1 MEKNLT
7 KILLVEDNP
16 ADAVL
21 IKEYISGSGQS
32 EIDLQWVDRLSA
44 ALQLMENTK
53 IEAVLLDLGL
63 PDSNGL
69 PTFEKFC
76 QRFPH
81 VPIIILTGFSDSTLA
96 TKAVRS
102 GAQDYL
108 VKGLVDSHSLNRSI
122 NYAIERKR
130 AQEALQESQRTLET
144 LMKNLPGMAYRCN
157 NDRQWTMK
165 FVSEGCVKLTG
176 YQQAD
181 LIDNKV
187 LSYNSL
193 IHKDDRE
200 RVWRESQK
208 ALDMRIPSRLI
219 YRIYTKENQLKWV
232 WEQGRGVFDDKGKFL
247 ALEGFIIDITEQTEY
262 QNKLRKLSGALSQ
275 ASSMICI
282 TDTSGIIE
290 YVNPAFIKGTGFG
303 FKEVHGEELRSIKV
317 VVDNEEYYRSVW
329 KKINNGESWTDKV
342 QCLKRNG
349 EWYWEQLNVS
359 PIFDDN
365 AKVINAIFVG
375 TDITSEILTQ
385 QKLVEADKMSAIG
398 LLAAGVAH
406 EFKNFLGGIIG
417 YASYAQSTL
426 DSDSSGKEVT
436 DSLKHIVEIGERA
449 NEVVMS
455 LLTYSKVKT
464 HVLTKQELKSSI
476 EKTLELF
483 SKELKNSCIQVETHY
498 DEVPMIRLSSGRI
511 QQVLLNLLINARD
524 SIEKHGNIKIT
535 LAKED
540 NWVRVKVADNGAGIS
555 KENIS
560 KIFDPFY
567 STKGV
572 WGKDEVVGTGMGLSV
587 SRNIAREHGG
597 DLTVESEIGKGST
610 FTLSLPITDDDNDQQ
625 ESDNQLEIVS
635 IECKNIVL
643 LTLENSIKTKYEEE
657 SAKLGCDLAAFDSN
671 ESLKKNLGKKFSVAV
686 ADAHFPAKVELYQML
701 DQCRKN
707 SLPFIMINCGAMEYQ
722 LNELYENALAVYRDC
737 PDLKQIIM
745 QFRSAHILQGQKS
758 PLAG

>member
-1 MEKNLT
+1 MEKKLT

-21 IKEYISGSGQS
+21 IKEYINGSKPG
-32 EIDLQWVDRLSA
+32 EIDLQWVDRLAS
-44 ALQLMENTK
+44 ALQLLEETK

-69 PTFEKFC
+69 STFEKVC
-76 QRFPH
+76 KRFPQ

-96 TKAVRS
+96 SRAVRS

-108 VKGLVDSHSLNRSI
+108 VKGLVDSHSLHRSI
-122 NYAIERKR
+122 NYAIERKH

-165 FVSEGCVKLTG
+165 FVSEGCIKLTG
-176 YQQAD
+176 FQQEE
-181 LIDNKV
+181 LIENKV
-187 LSYNSL
+187 VSYNSL
-193 IHKDDRE
+193 IHKEDRE

-219 YRIYTKENQLKWV
+219 YRIHTKENQLKWV
-232 WEQGRGVFDDKGKFL
+232 WEQSRGVFNDKGKFL

-303 FKEVHGEELRSIKV
+303 FKEVYGEELRSINV
-317 VVDNEEYYRSVW
+317 VVDNEEYYRNVW
-329 KKINNGESWTDKV
+329 KKIIAGDSWTDKV
-342 QCLKRNG
+342 QCLKRTG

-359 PIFDDN
+359 PIFDDQ
-365 AKVINAIFVG
+365 AKVTNAIFVG

-385 QKLVEADKMSAIG
+385 QQLVEADKMSAIG

-426 DSDSSGKEVT
+426 ETGDSAKEVK

-449 NEVVMS
+449 NEVAMS
-455 LLTYSKVKT
+455 LLTYSKVKS

-483 SKELKNSCIQVETHY
+483 SKELKNSCIQVETKY
-498 DEVPMIRLSSGRI
+498 DDVPMIKLSSGRI

-524 SIEKHGNIKIT
+524 AIEKHGNIRIT
-535 LAKED
+535 LTKED
-540 NWVRVKVADNGAGIS
+540 DWIKVRVSDNGVGIP

-587 SRNIAREHGG
+587 SRNIARDHGG
-597 DLTVESEIGKGST
+597 DLTVESEVGKGST
-610 FTLSLPITDDDNDQQ
+610 FTLSLPIADDDNDQKEQ
-625 ESDNQLEIVS
+625 EFQWENIAAD
-635 IECKNIVL
+635 CKNLVL
-643 LTLENSIKTKYEEE
+643 LTLDETIRTKYHEE
-657 SAKLGCDLAAFDSN
+657 STELGCNLSVLDSN
-671 ESLKKNLGKKFSVAV
+671 ESLKKSVGNKINVAL

-701 DQCRKN
+701 EQCRKN

-745 QFRSAHILQGQKS
+745 QFRSAHFLQGQKS
-758 PLAG
+758 PVVK

>member
-1 MEKNLT
+1 MEKKLT

-21 IKEYISGSGQS
+21 IKEYINGSKSG
-32 EIDLQWVDRLSA
+32 EIELQWVDRMA
-44 ALQLMENTK
+44 PALQLLEETK
-53 IEAVLLDLGL
+53 IEAVLLDLSL

-69 PTFEKFC
+69 PTFEKLYK
-76 QRFPH
+76 RFPQI
-81 VPIIILTGFSDSTLA
+81 PIIILTGFSDSTLA
-96 TKAVRS
+96 SRAVRS

-144 LMKNLPGMAYRCN
+144 LMKNLPGMAYRCS

-165 FVSEGCVKLTG
+165 FVSEGCIKLTG

-193 IHKDDRE
+193 IHKEDRE
-200 RVWRESQK
+200 RVWQESQK

-232 WEQGRGVFDDKGKFL
+232 WEQGRGVFDEKGKFL

-282 TDTSGIIE
+282 TDTGGIIE
-290 YVNPAFIKGTGFG
+290 YVNPAFIKGIGFG
-303 FKEVHGEELRSIKV
+303 FKEVYGEELRSIKV
-317 VVDNEEYYRSVW
+317 VVDNEEYYRNVW
-329 KKINNGESWTDKV
+329 KKIIAGDSWTDKV
-342 QCLKRNG
+342 QCLKRTG

-426 DSDSSGKEVT
+426 ETEDSSKEVK

-449 NEVVMS
+449 NEVAMS

-483 SKELKNSCIQVETHY
+483 SKELKNSCIQVETRF
-498 DEVPMIRLSSGRI
+498 DDVPMIRLSSGRI

-524 SIEKHGNIKIT
+524 AIEKHGNIKIT
-535 LAKED
+535 LYTEE
-540 NWVRVKVADNGAGIS
+540 NWVRVKVADNGAGIA
-555 KENIS
+555 KENLS

-597 DLTVESEIGKGST
+597 DLTVESEVGKGST
-610 FTLSLPITDDDNDQQ
+610 FTLSLPITDEENDSHEPEFQW
-625 ESDNQLEIVS
+625 ENIAAD
-635 IECKNIVL
+635 CKNLVL
-643 LTLENSIKTKYEEE
+643 LTLDETIRTKYQEEA
-657 SAKLGCDLAAFDSN
+657 AKLSCNLSTFDSA
-671 ESLKKNLGKKFSVAV
+671 ESLKKNLGKIFNVAV

-701 DQCRKN
+701 DECRKN
-707 SLPFIMINCGAMEYQ
+707 SLPFLMINCGAMEYQ

-745 QFRSAHILQGQKS
+745 QIRSAHILQNQKS
-758 PLAG
+758 PVTK